1 MRDNGLMNA
10 RLVDDFVARLG
21 GLLGRDAVLLP
32 GADLERYVREPR
44 GRFHGKPLAV
54 VRPATTQQVAAVV
67 SLCREA
73 GIAMVAQGGNTGLV
87 GGSSVNEHGGEIL
100 ISLERMRAVRQVDAE
115 GATLVAEAGC
125 PLARVQ
131 EAASSAGLLF
141 PLSLASAGTA
151 TIGGNIA
158 TNAGGHMTVRY
169 GNTRRQVL
177 GLEVVLAD
185 GRIYNGLTALRKD
198 NAGYD
203 LNQLFIGSEGTL
215 GIVTAASLALAPAP
229 RQSLTA
235 MIGLATLESALAL
248 LRLMRSRLGE
258 TLSAFELMP
267 RLAMDYVLEYLPD
280 AHDPMGQVYPW
291 YVFVQADSAIK
302 GRWLHEVCVEAL
314 DTADREG
321 LAREVIVAGND
332 AQADALWRLRDA
344 VSPAQKL
351 GGVSLKHDIS
361 VPVAAIPEFIEQAES
376 ALKEAVPGI
385 RPCVFGHVGDGN
397 LHFNLSQ
404 PVDMDADAFRGTEA
418 ECNRIVFDLV
428 GRHQGSI
435 AAEHGI
441 GRLRR
446 DELAQRTDPVRLELM
461 ARLKRCLDPDGLL
474 NPGKVVNT

>member
-1 MRDNGLMNA
+1 MNSQA
-10 RLVDDFVARLG
+10 AENLVDRLG
-21 GLLGRDAVLLP
+21 HLLGTEAVLTP
-32 GADLERYVREPR
+32 DDDIDRYVHEPR
-44 GRFHGKPLAV
+44 GRYLGHPLAV
-54 VRPATTQQVAAVV
+54 VRPATTQQVAATV
-67 SLCREA
+67 SLCHEA
-73 GIAMVAQGGNTGLV
+73 GIAMVPQGGNTGLV
-87 GGSSVNEHGGEIL
+87 GGAAATGRHDEVL
-100 ISLERMRAVRQVDAE
+100 ISLERMRGIRRIDAE

-131 EAASSAGLLF
+131 DAAASAGLLF

-185 GRIYNGLTALRKD
+185 GRIYNGLTELRKD
-198 NAGYD
+198 NSGYD

-215 GIVTAASLALAPAP
+215 GIVTAASLALVPAS

-235 MIGLATLESALAL
+235 LVGLDSVAAALAL
-248 LRLMRSRLGE
+248 LRLLRSRLGE

-267 RLAMDYVLEYLPD
+267 QLAMDYVLDYLPD
-280 AHDPMGQVYPW
+280 AHHPLGRAHAW
-291 YVFVQADSAIK
+291 YVFVQADSAVA
-302 GRWLHEVCVEAL
+302 GRWLHEACIEAL
-314 DTADREG
+314 ETADREG
-321 LAREVIVAGND
+321 LAGDVVVAGND

-344 VSPAQKL
+344 VPAAQKL

-361 VPVAAIPEFIEQAES
+361 VPVAAIPEFIEETQA
-376 ALKEAVPGI
+376 ALSKAVPGI

-404 PVDMDADAFRGTEA
+404 PENMTDEAFRATEPQ
-418 ECNRIVFDLV
+418 CNRIVFDLV
-428 GRHQGSI
+428 ARHHGSI

-441 GRLRR
+441 GQFRR
-446 DELAQRTDPVRLELM
+446 DELERRADPVRLELM
-461 ARLKRCLDPDGLL
+461 GRLKQTLDPEGLL
-474 NPGKVVNT
+474 NPGKVVVLA

>member
-1 MRDNGLMNA
+1 MTSQTA
-10 RLVDDFVARLG
+10 EELVGRLG
-21 GLLGRDAVLLP
+21 QLLGREAVLTP
-32 GADLERYVREPR
+32 DEDIERYVQEPR
-44 GRFHGKPLAV
+44 RRYRGQPVAV
-54 VRPATTQQVAAVV
+54 VRPATTQQVAATV

-73 GIAMVAQGGNTGLV
+73 GVAMVPQGGNTGLV
-87 GGSSVNEHGGEIL
+87 GGAVAAGCGTEVL
-100 ISLERMRAVRQVDAE
+100 ISLERMRGIRRIDAE
-115 GATLVAEAGC
+115 GATLVVEAGC

-131 EAASSAGLLF
+131 DAAASAGLLF
-141 PLSLASAGTA
+141 PLSLASSGSA

-185 GRIYNGLTALRKD
+185 GRIYNGLTELRKD
-198 NAGYD
+198 NSGYD

-229 RQSLTA
+229 RQTVTA
-235 MIGLATLESALAL
+235 LVGLASVSAALGL

-280 AHDPMGQVYPW
+280 AHDPLGRAHDW
-291 YVFVQADSAIK
+291 YVFVQADSAVA
-302 GRWLHEVCVEAL
+302 GRWLREACLEAL
-314 DTADREG
+314 ETASGDS
-321 LAREVIVAGND
+321 LASDVIVAGND

-344 VSPAQKL
+344 VSPAQKQ
-351 GGVSLKHDIS
+351 GGASLKHDIS
-361 VPVAAIPEFIEQAES
+361 VPVAAIPGFIEKAQA
-376 ALKEAVPGI
+376 ALAEAVPGI

-404 PVDMDADAFRGTEA
+404 PENMAADAFRATEA

-428 GRHQGSI
+428 TRHHGSI

-441 GRLRR
+441 GHLRR
-446 DELAQRTDPVRLELM
+446 AELARRADPVRLELM
-461 ARLKRCLDPDGLL
+461 TRLKRTFDPDGLL
-474 NPGKVVNT
+474 NPGKVVAAS